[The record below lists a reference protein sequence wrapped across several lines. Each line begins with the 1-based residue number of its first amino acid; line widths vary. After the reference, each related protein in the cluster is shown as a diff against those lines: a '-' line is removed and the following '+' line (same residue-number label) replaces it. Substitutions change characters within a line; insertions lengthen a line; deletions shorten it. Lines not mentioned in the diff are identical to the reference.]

1 MPRALD
7 PTLTR
12 LLQLCRL
19 DRRWTRGK
27 GVWLFDE
34 RGRWFLDGYAQYGAV
49 PLGHNAPTCVAALRD
64 ALAAHQPAMVQPYRG
79 VHAEAL
85 AEELIQR
92 APGQLAHVVFTT
104 SGAASVEAAVK
115 LVRAETG
122 RPLIVTARGGY
133 HGKTLGTLALH
144 PESRHASGFGPLAP
158 GARCVD
164 WGDPEALAA
173 CLSAHPG
180 QVAGVLLEPVLG
192 EGGVHPAPA
201 GYLRAARELCDRHGA
216 ALILD
221 EVQTGLGRT
230 GALFACEREA
240 IAPDV
245 LCLAKALSGGLI
257 PLGACLANERFWSA
271 RFGLGHG
278 STFANNELACAVGR
292 AVLAALDDELLSE
305 VERKGAW
312 LLEQLEGLARR
323 YPRWIR
329 AARGQG
335 LLTALELT
343 RPAAKLSDLLSLLAH
358 HGLYAYALA
367 GAIARCA
374 SLLVLPTLGPTPVLR
389 IAPPLTIAQ
398 AELELLV
405 AGLRGVFDAL
415 ERQGV
420 ALFLG
425 ALGDPGADAARAPG
439 AAGADAARAPGA
451 AGADA
456 ARAPGAAAADAAS
469 GVARA
474 SGTTSAGAA
483 RASGTTGAARASGT
497 VRASGTT
504 GAARASGTTGA
515 ACASGATGA
524 ACASGATG
532 AACASGATGAAH
544 ASGATG
550 AAHASGTT
558 GAARASGTTGA
569 ARASGTTG
577 GPGTTGAHGTTGSS
591 DMTGAHGTTGSSGTT
606 GAGAATD
613 AADAGAASG
622 TARPPGAA
630 DARAASGTPRA
641 SGATGPAR
649 ASGTTGAARA
659 SGTTGAARA
668 SGTTGAARASG
679 TTGAARASGTTGAV
693 RGPGTTGAAR
703 GPGTTGAARGPG
715 TTGAVRGSGATGA
728 ARGPGTTGA
737 DAASGAGGGRAALGL
752 PAEPARLPAPA
763 RPKRLDYA
771 FVAHLT
777 RREDVAITNPGLELS
792 AAQLDQACE
801 LLAQLPPSLVCRGP
815 RLRDATGRA
824 LEGAV
829 ILLPLLPAGLR
840 RLGARRACRRIEEAV
855 ELGVSLG
862 ARVIGLGGHTTPF
875 SRHGEAVRGRGA
887 RITTGNA
894 FTAHCALA
902 GVEARLAARDQA
914 LAELEAPL
922 AVLGAGGSVG
932 SLCARLA
939 ARAGARRLLLLGNP
953 RSGTARLER
962 LAEDLRERY
971 GGEVVVDRDPRR
983 LVGAGVVIAATASRG
998 GALGRAPL
1006 SSGALVCDLAR
1017 PPDATPALRARRDLE
1032 LFTGGLVALPDP
1044 AARFGAGNLVGLPSG
1059 VQLACLAETILLACE
1074 EEGADHVGRDLP
1086 LELVDRVA
1094 ALASRHGFQP
1104 HLGGEPARRPGPLP
1118 QLLAS

>member
-7 PTLTR
+7 PSLTR
-12 LLQLCRL
+12 LLELCRL

-49 PLGHNAPTCVAALRD
+49 ALGHNAPACVAALRD

-85 AEELIQR
+85 AEELIER
-92 APGQLAHVVFTT
+92 APGDLAHVVFTT
-104 SGAASVEAAVK
+104 SGSASVEAAVK
-115 LVRAETG
+115 LVRANTG

-144 PESRHASGFGPLAP
+144 PESRHASGFGPLGP
-158 GARCVD
+158 GTRCVE
-164 WGDPEALAA
+164 WGDAEALAA
-173 CLSAHPG
+173 CLAAHPG

-230 GALFACEREA
+230 GALFACEREQV
-240 IAPDV
+240 APDV
-245 LCLAKALSGGLI
+245 LCLAKALSGGLV
-257 PLGACLANERFWSA
+257 PLGACLASERFWSA

-292 AVLAALDDELLSE
+292 AVLGALDEELLSE

-312 LLEQLEGLARR
+312 LLEQLEALARR
-323 YPRWIR
+323 HPRWIR

-335 LLTALELT
+335 LLTALELQV
-343 RPAAKLSDLLSLLAH
+343 PGEELSDLLSLLAH
-358 HGLYAYALA
+358 HGLYAYAVA

-415 ERQGV
+415 EQQGV
-420 ALFLG
+420 GLLLG
-425 ALGDPGADAARAPG
+425 ALGDPPAAP
-439 AAGADAARAPGA
+439 
-451 AGADA
+451 
-456 ARAPGAAAADAAS
+456 
-469 GVARA
+469 
-474 SGTTSAGAA
+474 
-483 RASGTTGAARASGT
+483 
-497 VRASGTT
+497 
-504 GAARASGTTGA
+504 
-515 ACASGATGA
+515 ATP
-524 ACASGATG
+524 AT
-532 AACASGATGAAH
+532 
-544 ASGATG
+544 
-550 AAHASGTT
+550 
-558 GAARASGTTGA
+558 
-569 ARASGTTG
+569 
-577 GPGTTGAHGTTGSS
+577 
-591 DMTGAHGTTGSSGTT
+591 
-606 GAGAATD
+606 
-613 AADAGAASG
+613 
-622 TARPPGAA
+622 RP
-630 DARAASGTPRA
+630 
-641 SGATGPAR
+641 
-649 ASGTTGAARA
+649 
-659 SGTTGAARA
+659 
-668 SGTTGAARASG
+668 
-679 TTGAARASGTTGAV
+679 
-693 RGPGTTGAAR
+693 
-703 GPGTTGAARGPG
+703 
-715 TTGAVRGSGATGA
+715 
-728 ARGPGTTGA
+728 
-737 DAASGAGGGRAALGL
+737 L
-752 PAEPARLPAPA
+752 PAEPVQLPAPP
-763 RPKRLDYA
+763 RPERLDYL

-777 RREDVAITNPGLELS
+777 GREDVRVNNPGLELDEP
-792 AAQLDQACE
+792 QLDQACE
-801 LLAQLPPSLVCRGP
+801 LLARLPASLVCRGP
-815 RLRDATGRA
+815 RLSDAAGEP

-829 ILLPLLPAGLR
+829 VLLPLLPEGLR
-840 RLGARRACRRIEEAV
+840 RLGARAACRRIEQAV

-875 SRHGEAVRGRGA
+875 SRHGEAVVGRGA

-902 GVEARLAARDQA
+902 GVEARLAARGQR

-939 ARAGARRLLLLGNP
+939 ARAGAPRLLLLGNP

-971 GGEVVVDRDPRR
+971 GREVVVDRDPRR
-983 LVGAGVVIAATASRG
+983 LAGAGVVLAATASKG
-998 GALGRAPL
+998 GALGKAPL
-1006 SSGALVCDLAR
+1006 MSGALICDLAR
-1017 PPDATPALRARRDLE
+1017 PPDATSALRARRDLE
-1032 LFTGGLVALPDP
+1032 LFTGGLVALPNP
-1044 AARFGAGNLVGLPSG
+1044 SARFGAGNLVGLPSG
-1059 VQLACLAETILLACE
+1059 IQLACLAETILLACE
-1074 EEGADHVGRDLP
+1074 EQGPDHVGRDLS

-1094 ALASRHGFQP
+1094 ALAARHGLRP
-1104 HLGGEPARRPGPLP
+1104 HLGSEPARRPVLS